1 MISLTSEEQVVY
13 NNRFIQRA
21 PNLSPGVYYI
31 RDFFLKDPSIP
42 RIARRFYEEVSA
54 GRFANIRLNGAL
66 SSDGYLVH

>member
-31 RDFFLKDPSIP
+31 RDFF
-42 RIARRFYEEVSA
+42 
-54 GRFANIRLNGAL
+54 
-66 SSDGYLVH
+66 

>member
-13 NNRFIQRA
+13 NRIIQRA

-31 RDFFLKDPSIP
+31 RDFFKKDPSVP

-66 SSDGYLVH
+66 SSDGYLVY